1 MDVIKLFLLEGD
13 FLTIEDSIMDNH
25 SLALYND
32 DIQQDVFSMHPFKA
46 LRVDR
51 LLCCIL
57 PISIGNGWCFNL
69 HFSEK
74 CF

>member
-1 MDVIKLFLLEGD
+1 MDVIKLIFLEGD
-13 FLTIEDSIMDNH
+13 FLTLEDSIMDNL

-51 LLCCIL
+51 LFVFYFANINRKRLVL
-57 PISIGNGWCFNL
+57 QFTL
-69 HFSEK
+69 
-74 CF
+74 